1 MRRDLETPSAVPSCG
16 LITQDHDRKRHGG
29 RAPSTK
35 FPLPYIWRRS
45 ILFSFTVTGNNGSV
59 TCRSCR
65 VWPVCSSCCCC
76 WHEFHSRVRRRRR
89 WRWRTF
95 VERGSRRM
103 ETLARSLGTAVTAL
117 TRHSLAEQVGRQ
129 AKPARRRRRADGT
142 VRLLGR
148 HRVSRHVG
156 LV

>member
-16 LITQDHDRKRHGG
+16 LITQDHDRKTHGF

-76 WHEFHSRVRRRRR
+76 CHEFHSRVRRRRR

-103 ETLARSLGTAVTAL
+103 ETLTRCTRWHRSGAATAPWKPARK
-117 TRHSLAEQVGRQ
+117 Q
-129 AKPARRRRRADGT
+129 AKPARRARSSAST
-142 VRLLGR
+142 PQVVMAVR
-148 HRVSRHVG
+148 
-156 LV
+156 